1 VSPPKVVR
9 PLCVAP
15 VSFEQVLS
23 NKLHSTFAI
32 RPTASKKTST
42 ASLLSTLAIPTEP
55 LHQPSHTDA
64 SDVKSKIVTLLHTSN
79 SVTVSQDVLSNNSI
93 IVQGTRE
100 KKRILMDY
108 QENLSQ
114 SILVNCNKKER

>member
-1 VSPPKVVR
+1 M
-9 PLCVAP
+9 AP
-15 VSFEQVLS
+15 VSFEQVLR
-23 NKLHSTFAI
+23 NKLHNTLVI
-32 RPTASKKTST
+32 QPTASKKILT
-42 ASLLSTLAIPTEP
+42 ALLSPKLAIPAEP
-55 LHQPSHTDA
+55 LHQPSHTDV
-64 SDVKSKIVTLLHTSN
+64 SDVKSKIVALFHTSY
-79 SVTVSQDVLSNNSI
+79 SVTASQDMSSNNSI